1 MSAREVIAYA
11 ITHAPRGQKGGPYE
25 AIGGDMGDTC
35 ERLSASLRW
44 PLDNPVNT
52 AEEVL
57 EEAQEFLA
65 EEIAPKVPHA
75 RVIRIVRARP
85 SEASAT
91 LETAR
96 RRLASVAESMTEHA
110 YQEMASALEVDACRV
125 GPSEASAVEVLRSF
139 IAWVDCD
146 DSDEEAPLRPV
157 EEAAR
162 HVLAASGPDPSAVVR
177 AAMRFAEHCTP
188 ALEGSAWFEA
198 AREFIDAVDA
208 YRKAGGT
215 P

>member
-11 ITHAPRGQKGGPYE
+11 ITHAPPGVKGGPYE

-44 PLDNPVNT
+44 PVDNPVNT

-57 EEAQEFLA
+57 EEAREFLA

-75 RVIRIVRARP
+75 RVIRIVRAGP

-96 RRLASVAESMTEHA
+96 RRLAAVAESMTEHA

-125 GPSEASAVEVLRSF
+125 EPSEASAVEVLRSF

-146 DSDEEAPLRPV
+146 PMPL
-157 EEAAR
+157 A
-162 HVLAASGPDPSAVVR
+162 R
-177 AAMRFAEHCTP
+177 AAMRETEAEAEFFRAERMSEFLAVP
-188 ALEGSAWFEA
+188 RQNLNDV
-198 AREFIDAVDA
+198 REERRAAVDA
-208 YRKAGGT
+208 YRKAGGK
-215 P
+215 